1 MQGCEIEPCYSKTIN
16 RYLQTAPAPI
26 MNIEN
31 HFLCPK
37 KLLKLLN
44 KKMDKDVIKNT
55 QLLTE
60 KFLSDI
66 INRSALLCKHKG
78 KDVVDT
84 SDISF
89 VVEKLFDYSFGGR
102 EIQGS
107 TKLPANEHL
116 ERMAEISRQNK

>member
-1 MQGCEIEPCYSKTIN
+1 
-16 RYLQTAPAPI
+16 
-26 MNIEN
+26 MNIEH

-37 KLLKLLN
+37 KLLKLCN
-44 KKMDKDVIKNT
+44 KKIDKDVIRNL

-66 INRSALLCKHKG
+66 IHRSALLCKHKG
-78 KDVVDT
+78 KNIVDNG
-84 SDISF
+84 DIRF
-89 VVEKLFDYSFGGR
+89 IIEKDFDYSFGGR

-107 TKLPANEHL
+107 KSLPTSEHL